1 MNFFITGV
9 SKGFGKELALHFL
22 KEGHKVYGISRSMP
36 GDELIAYEDFYY
48 YIGSVNEITD
58 IEVSV
63 NDAVK
68 KMGKVDVLINNAAYK
83 VFKNPTDMTDGDYIE
98 SVNTN
103 LIAPIMLCS
112 RFIPV
117 FLKQKYGYIINIS
130 SNAGMTSYEEGTAYC
145 SSKAGLISYTMSLA
159 KFLKDKK
166 ISVNAVSP
174 PTFTTSDYIKENPDA
189 SKKKLL
195 SSGRVIKVIEHI
207 IFNKK
212 FITGKNYPLFRFKTL
227 IKYYILKNIEILGY
241 LFQFRIR

>member
-1 MNFFITGV
+1 MPC
-9 SKGFGKELALHFL
+9 KELT
-22 KEGHKVYGISRSMP
+22 V
-36 GDELIAYEDFYY
+36 YEDFYFY
-48 YIGSVNEITD
+48 NGSVNEITD

-68 KMGKVDVLINNAAYK
+68 KMGRVDVLINNAAYK
-83 VFKNPTDMTDGDYIE
+83 VFKTPPDMTDGDYVE

-103 LIAPIMLCS
+103 LTAPIMICS

-117 FLKQKYGYIINIS
+117 FIKQNQGHIINIS

-166 ISVNAVSP
+166 ITVNAVSP
-174 PTFTTSDYIKENPDA
+174 PTFTTSDYIKENPEA
-189 SKKKLL
+189 LNKKLL
-195 SSGRVIKVIEHI
+195 SSGRVIKVIENI

-212 FITGKNYPLFRFKTL
+212 FITGKNYPLFKLKTL
-227 IKYYILKNIEILGY
+227 IKFFILKNLEIIGY